1 VIAPLKNNLVL
12 EGIRYGLFE
21 ELCAEVGV
29 PFELR
34 VVSEA
39 ETRAADELLM
49 SSATREVLPV
59 VELDGKPV
67 GSGKAGPVY
76 QKLRAAYDARIAALV

>member
-1 VIAPLKNNLVL
+1 M
-12 EGIRYGLFE
+12 FE
-21 ELCAEVGV
+21 ELCKECGI

-34 VVSEA
+34 IVTEQ
-39 ETRAADELLM
+39 ETRSADEMMM

-67 GSGKAGPVY
+67 GSGKPGPIY
-76 QKLRAAYDARIAALV
+76 QKLRAAYDARIAALA